1 VGRGKLTVGLLHL
14 FLITMTLFSVFPVWW
29 IVAMAFDGSG
39 VRPTSLRLWP
49 SEPSLQPLMSVLQR
63 PIDIDGVTFG
73 QLLTNSLILSLGT
86 SVLGI
91 LLGATAGYAFARFRF
106 KGQKTG
112 LASFLLLQMF
122 PTVVM
127 VAPTYVLL
135 SVLHVRTSLVGL
147 ILAYLSGALPFA
159 IWNLKGYFDTVPKE
173 LEESALVDGCTPNT
187 AFWRIILPLSA
198 PAMAVTALFGFMTG
212 WTEII
217 LAWTMLEHPRTFT
230 LSMALYSLVGEYGT
244 TRPWS
249 EFAAMAILLALPVC
263 ILMLLLQRF
272 IVSGLTAG
280 AVKG

>member
-1 VGRGKLTVGLLHL
+1 MDTSRRHVWLLHL
-14 FLITMTLFSVFPVWW
+14 FLIGLSAVSLFPVWW
-29 IVAMAFDGSG
+29 VVVMAFDGSSG
-39 VRPTSLRLWP
+39 RPTSLRLWP
-49 SEPSLQPLMSVLQR
+49 EAPSLQPLMHVLAH
-63 PIDIDGVTFG
+63 PIDIDGVTFA
-73 QLLTNSLILSLGT
+73 QLLTNSLVLAAGT
-86 SVLGI
+86 SGLGI

-106 KGQKTG
+106 AGRRAG
-112 LASFLLLQMF
+112 LSGFLMLQMF
-122 PTVVM
+122 PAVVM

-135 SVLHVRTSLVGL
+135 SVLHIRTSLVGL

-159 IWNLKGYFDTVPKE
+159 IWNLKGYFDTVPQD
-173 LEESALVDGCTPNT
+173 LEEAALVDGCTANM

-217 LAWTMLEHPRTFT
+217 CAWTFLEHPRTFT
-230 LSMALYSLVGEYGT
+230 LSMALYALVGEYGT

-249 EFAAMAILLALPVC
+249 EFAAMAIVLALPVC
-263 ILMLLLQRF
+263 LMMLLLQRF